1 MGSIDMSS
9 GQRFERRIGRRVDVE
24 PVYVTFF
31 VPESGRF
38 RKKVASHEVPAH
50 IENVSVTGAAILG
63 PPTVPWS
70 AGDRVVVR
78 SQGADNVVVVRHRH
92 DTPNGTRFGVELTR
106 SATTLKRQIQQLLD
120 PHLAT
125 PQPPAPAPEGP
136 VLGLRKAP
144 VVTNPVLPRLPGTPA
159 ASTSADDADAE
170 VAPAGRLHGPGPV
183 VDLSGPE
190 PVIDITDAVMGLAP
204 DPRSTEVPAPSADA
218 VTATDAPDPVEV
230 DAELDDEVDAAV
242 EVGAEPDAE
251 VGVDAA
257 LDAEVELVAT
267 PDPVEVEPEVEAE
280 AEDRAVAPHAPAPH
294 LPHSHGR
301 QVLDEVFGLM
311 ED

>member
-63 PPTVPWS
+63 PPTVPWA

-106 SATTLKRQIQQLLD
+106 SAITLKRQIQNLLE

-125 PQPPAPAPEGP
+125 PQVAPTTEGP
-136 VLGLRKAP
+136 VLGLRKAA
-144 VVTNPVLPRLPGTPA
+144 VVTNPTLPRIQKQGDTPA
-159 ASTSADDADAE
+159 GTEAQDA
-170 VAPAGRLHGPGPV
+170 PPGPLHGPGPV

-190 PVIDITDAVMGLAP
+190 PVIDITDTVMGLEPDLWGPPAGAP
-204 DPRSTEVPAPSADA
+204 VVTPEPEPEAQAQAEAEAAPAAPAAPEPHAEPATEV
-218 VTATDAPDPVEV
+218 TAE
-230 DAELDDEVDAAV
+230 AEIA
-242 EVGAEPDAE
+242 
-251 VGVDAA
+251 
-257 LDAEVELVAT
+257 
-267 PDPVEVEPEVEAE
+267 VEPEVEAD
-280 AEDRAVAPHAPAPH
+280 DRSVAPHAPSPH

>member
-24 PVYVTFF
+24 PVHVTFF

-38 RKKVASHEVPAH
+38 RKKVASHEVPAQ

-63 PPTVPWS
+63 PSTVPWS

-92 DTPNGTRFGVELTR
+92 ETPGGTRFGVELTR
-106 SATTLKRQIQQLLD
+106 TATTLKRQIQQLLE
-120 PHLAT
+120 PHLIS
-125 PQPPAPAPEGP
+125 PHPPAAATDGP

-144 VVTNPVLPRLPGTPA
+144 IVTNPVLPHLPEPRAEGPA
-159 ASTSADDADAE
+159 TTEPE
-170 VAPAGRLHGPGPV
+170 VATPGPLHGPGPV
-183 VDLSGPE
+183 IDLSGPE
-190 PVIDITDAVMGLAP
+190 PVLDITDAVMGLEPDLRGLRAAP
-204 DPRSTEVPAPSADA
+204 EPDAAPAPSDPVAEPLTEPADA
-218 VTATDAPDPVEV
+218 LPDEPVAELAPEPVDALPDEAPVEEPAPEVMAEAATEVDPDPEI
-230 DAELDDEVDAAV
+230 AE
-242 EVGAEPDAE
+242 
-251 VGVDAA
+251 
-257 LDAEVELVAT
+257 
-267 PDPVEVEPEVEAE
+267 
-280 AEDRAVAPHAPAPH
+280 RAVAPHAPAPR
-294 LPHSHGR
+294 LPHSPGR